1 MFLVLVAIPILDLGA
16 QKMYELQISMPKLSS
31 YSKTQWETPKE

>member
-1 MFLVLVAIPILDLGA
+1 MFLVLVAILDLGA
-16 QKMYELQISMPKLSS
+16 QKMYELQISMTKLSS